1 MTAVGLTHFSI
12 FANNFDTKQ
21 EDPKRCK
28 IVIDNNN
35 KKKTLENLFYQNV
48 VSVIDPKSSL
58 YLIRFLN
65 FDDCRIFYLSLP
77 NWKWCI
83 CLK

>member
-1 MTAVGLTHFSI
+1 MKIMTAVGLTHFSI

-35 KKKTLENLFYQNV
+35 KKQHLKIYFIKMSYQ
-48 VSVIDPKSSL
+48 L
-58 YLIRFLN
+58 LIQKVAF
-65 FDDCRIFYLSLP
+65 I
-77 NWKWCI
+77 
-83 CLK
+83 